1 VYSFAQSG
9 NAGNCPF
16 CNSDRVNKT
25 VEEDVEDF
33 MKWAAVNDAAS
44 IYMLATHYYNGRTG
58 GLQQDRTK
66 AMEISVIRRR
76 IITCLAFI
84 LKGEI

>member
-1 VYSFAQSG
+1 MSKFHEACG
-9 NAGNCPF
+9 A
-16 CNSDRVNKT
+16 
-25 VEEDVEDF
+25 
-33 MKWAAVNDAAS
+33 NDAAS